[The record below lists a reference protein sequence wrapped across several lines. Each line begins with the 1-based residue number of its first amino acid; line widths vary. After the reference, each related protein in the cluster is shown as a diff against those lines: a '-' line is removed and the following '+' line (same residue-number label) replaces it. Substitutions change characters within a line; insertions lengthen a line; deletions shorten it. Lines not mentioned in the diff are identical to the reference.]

1 MAAGPTK
8 KDVLVAWLGGA
19 LIGTIVGFNAGIY
32 TGLGVLVPAR
42 DRRDKQTVVTVLG
55 ISSGVIGLAIWG
67 TWTVR
72 LCLFFAV
79 FSESSPTLRRRKP
92 ADDPLLSSPATTTG
106 G

>member
-1 MAAGPTK
+1 MATLLLDQSCAVRYLDPMAAGPTK

-72 LCLFFAV
+72 LCLFFA
-79 FSESSPTLRRRKP
+79 S
-92 ADDPLLSSPATTTG
+92 LL
-106 G
+106 